1 MKELWTEKYRPSSV
15 GDYVFRDEAQKKQV
29 ESWVSS
35 GAIPHLLFSGAP
47 GVGKTT
53 LAKILINE
61 LGIDQYDVLEPN
73 ASRENRDIIRD
84 NPGFVQT
91 MPLVSLKLYCLMRQ
105 IIYLP
110 MDKRHSVV

>member
-53 LAKILINE
+53 
-61 LGIDQYDVLEPN
+61 
-73 ASRENRDIIRD
+73 
-84 NPGFVQT
+84 
-91 MPLVSLKLYCLMRQ
+91 
-105 IIYLP
+105 
-110 MDKRHSVV
+110 H